1 MFAGL
6 LSLLFYR
13 PLIDLVAYA
22 AKSSMYSHTLLI
34 PLISVYLARQK
45 WRSLEVTG
53 GANAE
58 AGVSEF
64 RGFGQQGAGD
74 GGKGAGDRGKGTG
87 DGGQGKGDRRQ
98 GAGDGR
104 RALCE
109 SAEQAIAVSVV
120 EDCGEED
127 VGGQRSAKP
136 VATGRRGGL
145 LGAGLLTLIAIV
157 VLGFYFAS
165 RRQGHVLARDDYLF
179 LTVLPYVCLLAAGGF
194 MFLGAQVM
202 RVLAFPWIF
211 LVFMVPFPVAV
222 IDWIETFLQYAS
234 AEASHLLFAI
244 GGTPYLRDGLRFDL
258 PGISIEVARECSG
271 IRSSLVLFITSLLAG
286 HMFLRSGWKRA
297 ALALAVVPLG
307 ILRNGFRVFTIGMLS
322 ANVDIGIIDSALHRR
337 GGPIFFVLSL
347 IPFLGLLWWLRW
359 LERPGRNRSD
369 NA

>member
-1 MFAGL
+1 MNGQSKWSPVAKLAVFAGFL
-6 LSLLFYR
+6 TLLFYR

-45 WRSLEVTG
+45 WPSF
-53 GANAE
+53 
-58 AGVSEF
+58 GVSGGRRSENGVSDF
-64 RGFGQQGAGD
+64 RGFGQQEAGH
-74 GGKGAGDRGKGTG
+74 GGQVPGDRRRETG
-87 DGGQGKGDRRQ
+87 DGGHV
-98 GAGDGR
+98 
-104 RALCE
+104 LCE
-109 SAEQAIAVSVV
+109 STERGIPCPAVA
-120 EDCGEED
+120 DCGDED
-127 VGGQRSAKP
+127 VGGQRSAQP
-136 VATGRRGGL
+136 SGHGRWGGW
-145 LGAGLLTLIAIV
+145 LGAGLLTLVAIV
-157 VLGFYFAS
+157 VLGFYFVL
-165 RRQGHVLARDDYLF
+165 RRQGHALARDDYLF
-179 LTVLPYVCLLAAGGF
+179 LTVLPYVLLLAAGGF
-194 MFLGAQVM
+194 VFLGAGMM
-202 RVLAFPWIF
+202 RALTFPWVF

-222 IDWIETFLQYAS
+222 IDGIETFLQYAS
-234 AEASHLLFAI
+234 AEAAHLLFAI

-258 PGISIEVARECSG
+258 PGISVEVARECSG

-322 ANVDIGIIDSALHRR
+322 ANVDVGIIDSALHRR

-369 NA
+369 KA